1 MSKISVLISQEEI
14 SKRLAEMGA
23 QISKDYEGCDELVLV
38 CLLKGSVYITC
49 ELSRSITVPVTLDFM
64 SVSSYGNAKES
75 TGRVRILKDLDES
88 FAGKDVLIVEDII
101 DSGRT
106 LQNLYEMLSSR
117 NPKSVKICTLL
128 DKPDRRIPECTISV
142 DYTGFVIPDKF
153 VVGYGLD
160 YEQKLRNLPYVGV
173 VEEI

>member
-23 QISKDYEGCDELVLV
+23 QISKDYDGCEELVLV
-38 CLLKGSVYITC
+38 CILKGSVYITC

-88 FAGKDVLIVEDII
+88 IAGKDVLIVEDII

-153 VVGYGLD
+153 VGGCGLD

>member
-23 QISKDYEGCDELVLV
+23 QISKDYEGCEELVLV
-38 CLLKGSVYITC
+38 CILKGSVYITC

-64 SVSSYGNAKES
+64 SVSSYGNAKEC

-88 FAGKDVLIVEDII
+88 IAGKDVLIVEDII